1 MRVLSDWRHPMHTAA
16 NSKGNLFEPLKI
28 PIYRA
33 LWIATI
39 FSNIG
44 TLMQNVG
51 ASWMMTSLTP
61 STTLVGL
68 VQTASTL
75 PVFLVGIL
83 AGVLADIVDRRWLL
97 LITQTWM
104 LLSATALGVVT
115 LTGHTTPW
123 MLLALTF
130 SLGFGAAMNLPAWQA
145 IMQDIVPR
153 ESVAAAVSLNSMAF
167 NVARSVG
174 PALGGFVVAWG
185 GAASVFFLNALSFIA
200 VVGVLWVW
208 KPVIRERDHL
218 SEDVIG
224 AIRAGT
230 RYVLH
235 AHRVHAPMIRS
246 AAFVLCGGSIWP
258 LLPLMARDVLKTTA
272 AGYGAMLAAIGVG
285 SIISALLLPRFR
297 KSVALDWI
305 IGVSTGLL
313 IIACFTLA
321 FSSQRMVIFGALVLA
336 GMAWIGVLVNF
347 NVAVQTSVPAWVR
360 GRAISFYLLI
370 FQGMLAAGGAIWGY
384 LAGQVGTQEAFGIS
398 GIGLLLG
405 LILIRWFPLHLEENL
420 DLSPSAHWPEQ
431 EIHHVEAEM
440 DDGPVLV
447 NVEYFV
453 KPENVSEFRL
463 VMQKMRELRLR
474 DGAIRWRL
482 YRDMSDPGRYIE
494 LFRVHSWAEHMRQN
508 ERFTM
513 DDRQLKA
520 RVYAMHTGEEHPRV
534 SHFLSVEE

>member
-1 MRVLSDWRHPMHTAA
+1 MHTAA
-16 NSKGNLFEPLKI
+16 NSKGSLFEPLKI

-33 LWIATI
+33 LWIATV

-44 TLMQNVG
+44 TLMQGVG

-104 LLSATALGVVT
+104 LLSAAALGVVT
-115 LTGHTTPW
+115 LFGLETPW
-123 MLLALTF
+123 LLLTLTF

-174 PALGGFVVAWG
+174 PALGGFVVVLAG
-185 GAASVFFLNALSFIA
+185 PASVFFLNALSFIA

-208 KPVIRERDHL
+208 KPVLRERDHL
-218 SEDVIG
+218 SEDVLG

-235 AHRVHAPMIRS
+235 AHRVHAPMIRA
-246 AAFVLCGGSIWP
+246 AAFVLCGGAIWP
-258 LLPLMARDVLKTTA
+258 LLPLLARDVVKTSA
-272 AGYGAMLAAIGVG
+272 AGYGTMLAAIGLG
-285 SIISALLLPRFR
+285 SIISALFLPRFR
-297 KSVALDWI
+297 KTVALDRI
-305 IGVSTGLL
+305 IGGATGLL
-313 IIACFTLA
+313 VIACFIMAVSGHQL
-321 FSSQRMVIFGALVLA
+321 VIFAALVLA

-370 FQGMLAAGGAIWGY
+370 FQGMLAAGGALWGY
-384 LAGQVGTQEAFGIS
+384 LAGVVGTQQAFGIA
-398 GIGLLLG
+398 GLGLLFG
-405 LILIRWFPLHLEENL
+405 LVLVRWFPLHLEENL
-420 DLSPSAHWPEQ
+420 DLRPSAHWPEQ

-447 NVEYFV
+447 TVEYIV
-453 KPENVSEFRL
+453 KPETVAAFRT

-482 YRDMSDPGRYIE
+482 YRDMKDPGRYIE
-494 LFRVHSWAEHMRQN
+494 LFRVHSWAEHMRQH

-513 DDRQLKA
+513 DDRPLKA
-520 RVYAMHTGEEHPRV
+520 QVYAMHTGAEHPRV